1 MFSKSTSYQIPRQRR
16 MRAGG
21 GDVSLAAANVSPNAK
36 VRSLSPYNG
45 QKDGSLSS
53 DFCKSSA
60 VAFPEFPSL
69 SPNYKI

>member
-1 MFSKSTSYQIPRQRR
+1 
-16 MRAGG
+16 MRESG

-45 QKDGSLSS
+45 QKDGSLYS

-60 VAFPEFPSL
+60 VIFPEFSFL